1 MTFKI
6 HSVEFWFLNIYNIR
20 TSQQDIAK
28 FPDPTCVL
36 LLYISQYFYISY
48 AHNTLLFF
56 LLSTII
62 YLLEQSKILS
72 VFYLCLLKFQCA
84 SILPR
89 IPPEEIQHFL

>member
-6 HSVEFWFLNIYNIR
+6 HSVEFWFLNMYNIR

-48 AHNTLLFF
+48 AHNTLFF

-72 VFYLCLLKFQCA
+72 VFYLCLLKFQCT
-84 SILPR
+84 SILPH
-89 IPPEEIQHFL
+89 IPPEEIHHFL